1 MRDDI
6 ARVVDIH
13 LACMDVLEMTAGI
26 DRSAYND
33 NRVLQ
38 LALCR
43 SLEVIGEAARAVSEE
58 YRLAHAEVPW
68 ANIIGLRHK
77 IVHEYFRLDLD
88 MIWRIATKD
97 VPALGKTIATLAP
110 PEENP

>member
-1 MRDDI
+1 MRDDL
-6 ARVVDIH
+6 ARVLDIH

-26 DRSAYND
+26 ERSAYND
-33 NRVLQ
+33 NRMLQ

-43 SLEVIGEAARAVSEE
+43 SLEVIGEAARTLSEE

-68 ANIIGLRHK
+68 ARIIGLRHK
-77 IVHEYFRLDLD
+77 LVHEYFRLDLD
-88 MIWRIATKD
+88 MIWRIATED
-97 VPALGKTIATLAP
+97 VPALAKTIAPLTP